1 MLDNTVPVFEA
12 KNRLSFYLHKA
23 DTEGPVFITS
33 RGKKAYVIQS
43 ISDYETQKA
52 NVPKEDSIFDRAA
65 KLRKKYGLENDDF
78 DFSEFLESIRERGYY
93 GPSDSEHIFDGV

>member
-23 DTEGPVFITS
+23 DTEGPVFITL

-43 ISDYETQKA
+43 ISDYETQKSE
-52 NVPKEDSIFDRAA
+52 VKKESIVERIQ
-65 KLRKKYGLENDDF
+65 KSRKKYGLENDDF

>member
-43 ISDYETQKA
+43 ISDYERQK
-52 NVPKEDSIFDRAA
+52 NEVKKESIVDRVRAA
-65 KLRKKYGLENDDF
+65 RKEYGLEDDDF
-78 DFSEFLESIRERGYY
+78 DFSEYMESIRERGYY
-93 GPSDSEHIFDGV
+93 GPADSEHLFDGV

>member
-43 ISDYETQKA
+43 IGDYETQKSEEK
-52 NVPKEDSIFDRAA
+52 KESIFDRAA
-65 KLRKKYGLENDDF
+65 ELRKKYGLENDDF
-78 DFSEFLESIRERGYY
+78 DYTAYYESIRERGYY